1 MPKPRKSCNRCYRLR
16 LVCDHGRPNCGGC
29 LRQDNCH
36 YPASQPTV
44 VAAETEEE
52 KEEGEVGKV
61 KEGVEAALEEDEEDE
76 KDTQVCCKSHRS

>member
-1 MPKPRKSCNRCYRLR
+1 
-16 LVCDHGRPNCGGC
+16 
-29 LRQDNCH
+29 
-36 YPASQPTV
+36 

-52 KEEGEVGKV
+52 KGEGEVGKV